1 MELSTLDL
9 VVIFSFFVLIIGV
22 GVYFRKQAGKD
33 ITSFFLGGR
42 NLPWWVAGTSMVAT
56 TFAADTPLAVT
67 ELVNQYGVAGNWL
80 WWNML
85 AGGMLTA
92 FLFAHY
98 WRRSGVL
105 TDVEFIE
112 LRYSGK
118 PASFLRGFR
127 SIYFGLFMNC
137 LIMAWVNLAMM
148 SLLEIFF
155 GFSYG
160 EQLLV
165 VAALMLGTALYSGLS
180 GLLGVAFT
188 DLIQFVVAMT
198 GTIALAY
205 LVVNSEEIGGID
217 NLKASL
223 PSSSLDFIPSTGME
237 TTGTLALGIGSF
249 LAFVGIQWWASWYP
263 GAEPGGGGYIAQRIM
278 STKDER
284 HATLATLFFQFAHYC
299 LRPWP
304 WVIVA
309 LCTVVLYP
317 ELEGPN
323 SRDGYVMAM
332 KDFLPSGLRGLLLA
346 AFFAAYMSTIST
358 HLNWGSS
365 YLVNDFYN
373 RFLNKKNDSQK
384 HLVAVSR
391 IVTVL
396 VMLVALGVTTM
407 IDSISAVWAFIIE
420 CGAGL
425 GLVLILRWYWWRVNA
440 WSEIAAT
447 IAPFVGYG
455 LSKYLFVHF
464 DAGWG
469 LGIMEDPRG
478 FIFTIVFTTV
488 VWVVVTFAT
497 RPTPMPTLERF
508 YNAVKPIGFWK
519 PFDNKIYA
527 NRIMIRLA
535 GWLSAICGVYSGL
548 FFLGALILDIEGR
561 VVTYGISFTIFSILT
576 FFILKKIFR
585 EKPDILVDQ
594 H

>member
-1 MELSTLDL
+1 MALSTADII
-9 VVIFSFFVLIIGV
+9 VITAFFALILFV
-22 GVYFRKQAGKD
+22 GLYFRKQAGKD

-42 NLPWWVAGTSMVAT
+42 NLPWWIAGTSMVAT

-67 ELVNQYGVAGNWL
+67 ELVNQYGIAGNWL

-92 FLFAHY
+92 FFFAHY
-98 WRRSGVL
+98 WRRAGVL

-118 PASFLRGFR
+118 AASFLRGFR

-137 LIMAWVNLAMM
+137 LIMGWVNLAMM
-148 SLLEIFF
+148 SLLEVFF
-155 GFSYG
+155 GFSYT
-160 EQLLV
+160 EQLIT
-165 VAALMLGTALYSGLS
+165 VAALMTATALYSGLS
-180 GLLGVAFT
+180 GLLGVAVT
-188 DLIQFVVAMT
+188 DVIQFVVAMG

-205 LVVNSEEIGGID
+205 IVVNSEAVGGIE
-217 NLKASL
+217 NLKNSL
-223 PSSSLDFIPSTGME
+223 PAASLDFIPSTG
-237 TTGTLALGIGSF
+237 TDVAGTLALGIGSF

-278 STKDER
+278 STKNER
-284 HATLATLFFQFAHYC
+284 HGTLATLFFQFAHYC

-309 LCTVVLYP
+309 LCTIVLYP
-317 ELEGPN
+317 ELEGAD
-323 SRDGYVMAM
+323 SRAGYVMAM

-365 YLVNDFYN
+365 YLVNDFYM
-373 RFLNKKNDSQK
+373 RFINKDQSQQQ
-384 HLVAVSR
+384 LVKISR
-391 IVTVL
+391 IITLL
-396 VMLVALGVTTM
+396 VMLVALIITTM
-407 IDSISAVWAFIIE
+407 INSISAVWAFIIE

-425 GLVLILRWYWWRVNA
+425 GLVLILRWYWSRINA

-447 IAPFVGYG
+447 IAPFIGYA

-478 FIFTIVFTTV
+478 FIFTILFTTAT
-488 VWVVVTFAT
+488 WIIVTYST
-497 RPTPMPTLERF
+497 PPTPHPTLKRF
-508 YNAVKPIGFWK
+508 YDRVKPIGWWK
-519 PFDNKIYA
+519 PFDEKIHGGCLLL
-527 NRIMIRLA
+527 RFA
-535 GWLSAICGVYSGL
+535 GWLFAIIGVYSGL
-548 FFLGALILDIEGR
+548 FFLGALILSMEDKIFI
-561 VVTYGISFTIFSILT
+561 YGISFVVFGALT
-576 FFILKKIFR
+576 FFILNRMFQ
-585 EKPDILVDQ
+585 EKPDVEVARED
-594 H
+594 

>member
-1 MELSTLDL
+1 MALSIADII
-9 VVIFSFFVLIIGV
+9 VIVAFFGLILFV
-22 GVYFRKQAGKD
+22 GLYFRKQAGKD

-67 ELVNQYGVAGNWL
+67 ELVNQYGIAGNWL

-92 FLFAHY
+92 FFFAHY

-148 SLLEIFF
+148 SLLQVFF
-155 GFSYG
+155 GFNYN
-160 EQLLV
+160 EQLMTVGL
-165 VAALMLGTALYSGLS
+165 LMLATAAYSGLS
-180 GLLGVAFT
+180 GLLGVAIT
-188 DLIQFVVAMT
+188 DVIQFVVAMG
-198 GTIALAY
+198 GTITLAV
-205 LVVNSEEIGGID
+205 LVVNSEEIGGIE
-217 NLKASL
+217 NLKNGL
-223 PSSSLDFIPSTGME
+223 PEATLDFIPTTGADAA
-237 TTGTLALGIGSF
+237 GTLALGIGSF

-278 STKDER
+278 STKNER
-284 HATLATLFFQFAHYC
+284 HGTMATLFFQFAHYC

-317 ELEGPN
+317 ELEGSE
-323 SRDGYVMAM
+323 SRAGYVMAM
-332 KDFLPSGLRGLLLA
+332 KDYLPSGLRGLLLA

-365 YLVNDFYN
+365 YLVNDFYM
-373 RFLNKKNDSQK
+373 RFINKDQSQK
-384 HLVAVSR
+384 QLVKISR
-391 IVTVL
+391 LVTL
-396 VMLVALGVTTM
+396 LIMFLALGVTTM
-407 IDSISAVWAFIIE
+407 IESISAVWAFIIE

-425 GLVLILRWYWWRVNA
+425 GLAMILRWYWWRVNA

-447 IAPFVGYG
+447 IAPFVGYA

-469 LGIMEDPRG
+469 LGIMEDPKG

-488 VWVVVTFAT
+488 IWITVTYLT
-497 RPTPMPTLERF
+497 RPTPHATLEKF
-508 YNAVKPIGFWK
+508 YNIVRPIGWWQ
-519 PFDNKIYA
+519 PFDKKIHTA
-527 NRIMIRLA
+527 KLLLRFS
-535 GWLSAICGVYSGL
+535 GWLCAIIGVYSGL
-548 FFLGALILDIEGR
+548 FFLGAIILAMEDKILL
-561 VVTYGISFTIFSILT
+561 YGGTFTVFATLT
-576 FFILKKIFR
+576 FIILNRMFK
-585 EKPDILVDQ
+585 EKSLS
-594 H
+594 